1 MWTLGKNS
9 QSRIFFYE
17 PSPYILDYDGVEG
30 VYKPPKH
37 KNLKMDGA
45 DGTSNSG
52 AGGTSNGGR
61 RELRWRRNW
70 DLV

>member
-30 VYKPPKH
+30 VYKPPKI
-37 KNLKMDGA
+37 
-45 DGTSNSG
+45 
-52 AGGTSNGGR
+52 
-61 RELRWRRNW
+61 
-70 DLV
+70 